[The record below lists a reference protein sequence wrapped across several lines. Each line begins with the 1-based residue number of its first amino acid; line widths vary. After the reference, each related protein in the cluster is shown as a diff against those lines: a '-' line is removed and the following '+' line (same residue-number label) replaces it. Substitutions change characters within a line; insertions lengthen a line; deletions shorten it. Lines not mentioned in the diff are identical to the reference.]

1 MGLKSLPKIFLE
13 IAIHFFKGFVATVI
27 IFPKYSILG
36 IKSLVNKE
44 KIRKKNH
51 KKIVLP
57 MVLSM
62 CVYLICVFILSRWSV
77 QQLKTNYLSKTIIED
92 TEKLIKEEVIEIP
105 QENEGSS
112 ATTTPIEE
120 NTNQTSGGSNQT
132 PEQSTSG
139 NNTANNNAVNSN
151 TTQSYYPN
159 DYWDYIKVPFISVDF
174 TNLLKKNPE
183 TVGWIKINNTNVNY
197 PIVQTTNNN
206 YYLNHSFNNSKNSS
220 GWVYADYRVN
230 FVDFDKNNIIYAHNL
245 YNRTMFG
252 SLVNT
257 LKPSWYNNEDN
268 RLIRISTPTSN
279 SIWSIFS
286 IYTIEPTID
295 YLKTNFE
302 DTNYLEWL
310 GTMKSRSIANFNIDL
325 NESDKV
331 LTLSTCDDSGTKRI
345 VVQAKMVS
353 INYR

>member
-1 MGLKSLPKIFLE
+1 M
-13 IAIHFFKGFVATVI
+13 A
-27 IFPKYSILG
+27 
-36 IKSLVNKE
+36 
-44 KIRKKNH
+44 
-51 KKIVLP
+51 
-57 MVLSM
+57 LSM

-105 QENEGSS
+105 QENEGS
-112 ATTTPIEE
+112 TTTTIPTEE
-120 NTNQTSGGSNQT
+120 NANQTSGSSNQT

-139 NNTANNNAVNSN
+139 NNTSSGNTSSGNTTSSN

-159 DYWDYIKVPFISVDF
+159 DYWDYIRVPFISVDF

-197 PIVQTTNNN
+197 PIVQTNNNN